1 MSFGRRIGESAK
13 TAIIEFHG
21 VSRDRVTCAMHQ
33 IKGNLILNKKV
44 LVNLCDWMN
53 SIEAIR

>member
-1 MSFGRRIGESAK
+1 MSFGRSIGES
-13 TAIIEFHG
+13 AIIEFHG

-44 LVNLCDWMN
+44 LVNLCGWMN